1 MKKRVLVVE
10 DSILMQRVI
19 GDIVSLSLHFEVC
32 GYARDVV
39 EGWAK
44 FNKLR
49 PDLIT
54 LDFELPGENGLVL
67 LSKIMNSRPIPV
79 LMVSAHTKDGAEL
92 TIRALEMG
100 AVDFF
105 TKPSG
110 QISIDLYE
118 YKDDLI
124 NKLEIAS
131 QATVSLIKKEQIR
144 KKPARSLD
152 FYVGI
157 AASTGGVRALNYII
171 PSLPSKC
178 GMRILVVQ
186 HMPRYFTASL
196 AFHLNERS
204 SMVVKEAKNDEL
216 ILDGEVLV
224 APGGYHTEVHISG
237 KKVIL
242 NDGPARHGVKPS
254 ADVLFESMAEA
265 YKERAIGIV
274 LTGMGHDAALGMKK
288 IKQLDG
294 ATIVQDPKDALIGG
308 MPQSAI
314 DTGMVDH
321 VLPLHLIPEKLLE
334 IMEGYKDEKKES

>member
-1 MKKRVLVVE
+1 MKKKVLIVE

-19 GDIVSLSLHFEVC
+19 GDIVSLSSDFEVC
-32 GYARDVV
+32 GYARDVA

-44 FNKLR
+44 FNKSR

-67 LSKIMNSRPIPV
+67 LKKIINSRPVPV

-110 QISIDLYE
+110 QISIDLYD

-124 NKLEIAS
+124 RKLEIAS
-131 QATVSLIKKEQIR
+131 QATLPKIIKGQIH
-144 KKPARSLD
+144 KKPVRLRD
-152 FYVGI
+152 LYVGI
-157 AASTGGVRALNYII
+157 AASTGGVRALNYVI
-171 PSLPSKC
+171 PSLPAKC
-178 GMRILVVQ
+178 GLRILVVQ

-204 SMVVKEAKNDEL
+204 SMVVKEAKNNDL
-216 ILDGEVLV
+216 ILDGQVLV
-224 APGGYHTEVHISG
+224 APGGYHTEVDIAG

-242 NDGPARHGVKPS
+242 NDGPARHGVRPS
-254 ADVLFESMAEA
+254 ADVLFESMAET
-265 YKERAIGIV
+265 YKDRAIGIV
-274 LTGMGHDAALGMKK
+274 LTGMGHDAASGIKK
-288 IKQLDG
+288 IKQHNG
-294 ATIVQDPKDALIGG
+294 TTVAQDPQDALIGG

-314 DTGMVDH
+314 DTGMVDY
-321 VLPLHLIPEKLLE
+321 VLPLHLIPNKLLE
-334 IMEGYKDEKKES
+334 IIDASDDE